1 MHPYAIPPSIV
12 SAFSVTFTRL
22 PDGRRDSFRL
32 LPQYPR
38 IADDTR
44 YRHIASR
51 LPIPAAPRWMVGLV
65 SSWPP
70 YPAMGAGGQTRHSI
84 NIRQIRGTD
93 GAAVWD
99 GFGVYALRSAVSL
112 AVTIACVIWLYIS

>member
-22 PDGRRDSFRL
+22 P
-32 LPQYPR
+32 
-38 IADDTR
+38 
-44 YRHIASR
+44 
-51 LPIPAAPRWMVGLV
+51 RWKEGFV
-65 SSWPP
+65 SSLAA
-70 YPAMGAGGQTRHSI
+70 YPAIGACGQRRHSI

>member
-1 MHPYAIPPSIV
+1 MCVVVRRRTHTRSSFIV

-22 PDGRRDSFRL
+22 PDEGGIRFVF
-32 LPQYPR
+32 
-38 IADDTR
+38 
-44 YRHIASR
+44 
-51 LPIPAAPRWMVGLV
+51 AA
-65 SSWPP
+65 
-70 YPAMGAGGQTRHSI
+70 YPAIGACGQRRHSI

>member
-1 MHPYAIPPSIV
+1 MRRNARPCRPTGRSSDWNSVQKRSHDKMCAWYGDAPIRDPS
-12 SAFSVTFTRL
+12 FHR
-22 PDGRRDSFRL
+22 FRIL
-32 LPQYPR
+32 
-38 IADDTR
+38 
-44 YRHIASR
+44 RHIH
-51 LPIPAAPRWMVGLV
+51 AAPRWKEGFV
-65 SSWPP
+65 SSLAA
-70 YPAMGAGGQTRHSI
+70 YPAIGACGQRRHSI

>member
-1 MHPYAIPPSIV
+1 MRRNARPCRPTGRSSDWNSVQKRSHDKMCVGYGDAPIRDPS
-12 SAFSVTFTRL
+12 FHR
-22 PDGRRDSFRL
+22 FRIL
-32 LPQYPR
+32 
-38 IADDTR
+38 
-44 YRHIASR
+44 RHIH
-51 LPIPAAPRWMVGLV
+51 AAPRWKEGFV
-65 SSWPP
+65 SSLAA
-70 YPAMGAGGQTRHSI
+70 YPAIGACGQRRHSI